1 MAHLVKC
8 FPHEHK
14 DPNLMPWNRG
24 AVVVDACNRSAERA
38 EAGRYPGL
46 TASLDCLLS
55 SRPVRDLIYFYQS
68 LYFED

>member
-24 AVVVDACNRSAERA
+24 AVIVDACNRSAERA

-46 TASLDCLLS
+46 TGQPRLLTE
-55 SRPVRDLIYFYQS
+55 F
-68 LYFED
+68 